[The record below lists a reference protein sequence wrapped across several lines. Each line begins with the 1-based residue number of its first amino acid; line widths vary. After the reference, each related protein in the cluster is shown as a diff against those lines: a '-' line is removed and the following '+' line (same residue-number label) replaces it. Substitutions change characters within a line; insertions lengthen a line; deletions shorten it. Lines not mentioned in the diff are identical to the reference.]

1 MIFNIIGFLIGL
13 MIVIAGIYYLIK
25 EKDDKES
32 KKIYSIIT
40 IFGLVITV
48 FVIIK
53 ALITVL

>member
-40 IFGLVITV
+40 IIGLVITV